1 MEKCSYEL
9 CRAIGRDGEVC
20 LALTQL
26 RGSISMEEIAS
37 TLGLFKQCPNQ
48 DQLLE
53 AASEKLKELQEKNH

>member
-9 CRAIGRDGEVC
+9 CRAIGRDDEVC

-26 RGSISMEEIAS
+26 RGSINRGEVVS
-37 TLGLFKQCPNQ
+37 TLRLFKQCPNQ

-53 AASEKLKELQEKNH
+53 AASEKLKELQEKDH